1 MLHSL
6 SSHRREAAS
15 SPLTDVPNSKKAV
28 TDRILQF
35 TLNLLQ
41 LHLVPESRILD
52 VDVVSKALT
61 NASWN
66 AVSFGCG
73 M

>member
-1 MLHSL
+1 MRPKAAPLP
-6 SSHRREAAS
+6 SSDEAMR
-15 SPLTDVPNSKKAV
+15 TAV

-41 LHLVPESRILD
+41 LHLVPASRILD